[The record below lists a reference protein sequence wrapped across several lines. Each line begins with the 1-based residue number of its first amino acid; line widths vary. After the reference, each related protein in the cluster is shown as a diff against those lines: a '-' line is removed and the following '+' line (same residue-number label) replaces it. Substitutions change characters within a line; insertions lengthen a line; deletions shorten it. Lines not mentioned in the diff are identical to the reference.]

1 MQTTLT
7 RTHTLHMHARSSPT
21 TPIKKKKKEKKEEG
35 GSPVSQ
41 SIVMQYF
48 MTFNND

>member
-7 RTHTLHMHARSSPT
+7 RTHTHSTCMHAAAPPSH
-21 TPIKKKKKEKKEEG
+21 KKKRKKEEG

-41 SIVMQYF
+41 SIVTQYF